1 VIIDMGE
8 NMVVEN
14 PLKDYIRKK
23 FQVIYDHVDIIYFY
37 FVLSIII
44 TVIFCYCVCWLIAVS
59 CGQLNVTYVGE
70 II

>member
-23 FQVIYDHVDIIYFY
+23 FQVIYDHVDIIIFICII
-37 FVLSIII
+37 III